1 MDDVDMW
8 PSLLTDLLLDIFSRL
23 DVSDL
28 VQCTC
33 TCKPWRRT
41 IIANISSLRLRPDC
55 FNPNLLLG
63 FFHEYWNDGKF
74 NDVRFQRA
82 KGPLDS
88 ALIRATTD
96 GDGPEKL
103 SSFISADSAGSI
115 DLSSYN
121 IVLSSRDGLLLLEG
135 SGKGDLCLCN
145 PLTGDC
151 TFLPYTAFPPDKCVL
166 VTGYDLDGPS
176 NDHQGVRIVAMEGER
191 STHDFWKVK
200 YQLSSPTTASAGKAP
215 AATWG
220 PVKRSQEY
228 KSCPGG
234 YKMFVGDPII
244 CNGAIHWLDLLING
258 NLCVFIIDMR
268 TGRTWMIQVPE
279 QTRYGH
285 HDHVLATS
293 RDGKITIVNQSI
305 FLDRTIN
312 VWVLVDGKRWTLQRM
327 IGGPNINRLKP
338 LFCSRSGWVLA
349 NVCYRKEV
357 LINLQTGSHR
367 PITYPYDKDSDCE
380 LQHPYEMDWSIYLS
394 RMKHF

>member
-1 MDDVDMW
+1 MDVDMW
-8 PSLLTDLLLDIFSRL
+8 PSLLTDLLLDIFRRL
-23 DVSDL
+23 DTRDL
-28 VQCTC
+28 VRCTC

-41 IIANISSLRLRPDC
+41 IIANVSSLRLRPDC

-63 FFHEYWNDGKF
+63 FFHEYWKNDGKF

-82 KGPLDS
+82 QGPLDS
-88 ALIRATTD
+88 ALRATTD

-121 IVLSSRDGLLLLEG
+121 IVMSSRDGLLLLDG
-135 SGKGDLCLCN
+135 SGKDDLCLCN

-151 TFLPYTAFPPDKCVL
+151 TFLPYPSFVPDKCVL
-166 VTGYDLDGPS
+166 VTGYDLDGPA
-176 NDHQGVRIVAMEGER
+176 NDNQGVRIVAMEGER
-191 STHDFWKVK
+191 STHGFWTVK
-200 YQLSSPTTASAGKAP
+200 YQLSSPTTASAGKA
-215 AATWG
+215 AATTWG
-220 PVKRSQEY
+220 PVKRSQEC
-228 KSCPGG
+228 KWCPGG

-244 CNGAIHWLDLLING
+244 CNGAIHWLHLLING
-258 NLCVFIIDMR
+258 TVCVFIMDLR
-268 TGRTWMIQVPE
+268 TGRTWTIKVPE
-279 QTRYGH
+279 QSRYGH

-293 RDGKITIVNQSI
+293 RDGKITIVNHSI

-312 VWVLVDGKRWTLQRM
+312 VWVLIDGKRWTLQRM
-327 IGGPNINRLKP
+327 ILVPSINRLNP
-338 LFCSRSGWVLA
+338 FFCSRSGWVLA
-349 NVCYRKEV
+349 NVGYRKEV

-380 LQHPYEMDWSIYLS
+380 PQHPYEMDWSTYFS